1 MDTCDTGAVS
11 TVRSS
16 FLCFPNYWP
25 IFTLLHCVIGIS
37 LHNIVMKDA
46 SFCETTRKWFYRSVF
61 VQLWLRWSF
70 LLSAPL
76 WTDLEFLCSFFFLFL
91 FFPGSWNART
101 LPQKCQHHAGRGKF
115 YYCTCQTVT
124 PPISEKL
131 SEINPFNRPL
141 VAGCCN
147 GTRPPLPIVY
157 LFCRLFWAC
166 WCVYQ
171 RRFSLI
177 WCYYDVTV
185 NTKPEGND
193 NRSTCVWPD
202 GPMWWKW
209 WTPCF
214 CIQVVDCVGS
224 AFVVS
229 GSFFKSVYLYLCEW
243 TLSPSDC

>member
-1 MDTCDTGAVS
+1 
-11 TVRSS
+11 
-16 FLCFPNYWP
+16 
-25 IFTLLHCVIGIS
+25 
-37 LHNIVMKDA
+37 MKDA

-61 VQLWLRWSF
+61 VQSRLSWSF

-76 WTDLEFLCSFFFLFL
+76 WTDLEFLCSFFFFFL
-91 FFPGSWNART
+91 SWKLKREDFTDRNVSTTQVAERFIT
-101 LPQKCQHHAGRGKF
+101 AHVNISLHQH
-115 YYCTCQTVT
+115 
-124 PPISEKL
+124 L
-131 SEINPFNRPL
+131 SEINLFNRPL

-147 GTRPPLPIVY
+147 GPKRPPLTIVY

-166 WCVYQ
+166 WCIDQ

-209 WTPCF
+209 WPPCF
-214 CIQVVDCVGS
+214 CIQVLGCLGS

-229 GSFFKSVYLYLCEW
+229 GSFFFKSICLYLCEW
-243 TLSPSDC
+243 ALSPSDC